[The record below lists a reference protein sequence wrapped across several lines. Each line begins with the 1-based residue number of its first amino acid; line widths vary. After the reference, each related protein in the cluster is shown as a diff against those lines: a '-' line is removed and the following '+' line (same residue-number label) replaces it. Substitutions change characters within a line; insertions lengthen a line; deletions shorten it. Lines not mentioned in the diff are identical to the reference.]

1 MRMEV
6 RMNEDKKRKAG
17 FGKRGHTSVVP
28 AERKASATQRLREI
42 GSRWL
47 RASGLQ
53 KKADPRAKGFKR
65 ARSRP

>member
-1 MRMEV
+1 MSG
-6 RMNEDKKRKAG
+6 DKKKAG
-17 FGKRGHTSVVP
+17 FGKRTNTSVEP
-28 AERKASATQRLREI
+28 AERKVSATQRLREI

-53 KKADPRAKGFKR
+53 KKTDPRAKGFKK